1 MSSAGSPTS
10 KLYRAIWRWHFYA
23 GLVVA
28 PFLLIL
34 AVTGSIYLFH
44 DEIND
49 WLHPQYRF
57 VQNQGPAMPVSHWI
71 TAALEKHPGAVTR
84 VDLPATPD
92 RPGVVFITPDKG
104 EPVRVVVEPATM
116 AVLGSYIYAQTLVGF
131 ADEMHGSLTI
141 GTLGDRIV
149 ELAACWALVLLVTG
163 IYLWWPRGAAF
174 HAGGVFFP
182 RLRLKGRALLKDIH
196 VVTGVWT
203 VLLIAFLILT
213 GLPWAGVQGDV
224 LKRVTAAAGIGYPAS
239 NRGYGAPQS
248 VPMKTALKE
257 APWTLEDAPM
267 PQSQPMAQVANEHAG
282 HPGHDIAVAGHD
294 PAAVAG
300 VDRITDVLWARGLT
314 GGYRLFLPAGPTG
327 IYTAYTYPDQ
337 PQGQRTLYFDRYSSK
352 LIKDVSYADY
362 GWGAKAIELG
372 VQLHM
377 GNYFGRANQILMLVP
392 CLGIVL
398 LVISGIWMWWKRKPG
413 GKLAAP
419 PKVPGARLQIAIGVM
434 VVAGAVLPLFG
445 ASLIAVFALDRVAA
459 ALKRA

>member
-34 AVTGSIYLFH
+34 AVTGSIYLFN

-49 WLHPQYRF
+49 WLHPEYRF

-71 TAALEKHPGAVTR
+71 EAALEKHPGAVTR

-116 AVLGSYIYAQTLVGF
+116 EVLGSYIYARTLVGF

-174 HAGGVFFP
+174 NVGGVVFP
-182 RLRLKGRALLKDIH
+182 RLRLRGTRAAKGHSCRDRRVDGAADRLPDIDRPAL
-196 VVTGVWT
+196 G
-203 VLLIAFLILT
+203 
-213 GLPWAGVQGDV
+213 GGAGRCAQA
-224 LKRVTAAAGIGYPAS
+224 RHRHAGIGYPAS

-267 PQSQPMAQVANEHAG
+267 PVSKVANEHAG
-282 HPGHDIAVAGHD
+282 HPGHDIAVAGND

-337 PQGQRTLYFDRYSSK
+337 PQGQRTLYFDRYTAR
-352 LIKDVSYADY
+352 LIKEVSYRDY

-392 CLGIVL
+392 CIGIVL
-398 LVISGIWMWWKRKPG
+398 LVISGFWMWWKRKPD

-419 PKVPGARLQIAIGVM
+419 PKVPGARLKIAIGLM
-434 VVAGAVLPLFG
+434 AAAGVVLPLFG
-445 ASLIAVFALDRVAA
+445 ASLIAVFALDRMAVMA
-459 ALKRA
+459 KRI